1 MRVLLYG
8 VIHAIE
14 LIHCKCPVEAGLEVL
29 GKESQGSVVV
39 CDGIVVSAY
48 VTNKR
53 DMAAKRRRCV
63 IRVVKEQKEV
73 MYGVGGWIKQWIERR

>member
-1 MRVLLYG
+1 M
-8 VIHAIE
+8 
-14 LIHCKCPVEAGLEVL
+14 
-29 GKESQGSVVV
+29 